1 MRPHTRAPSSVI
13 SDEGFVFVVTEGGFA
28 KRTSVDQYRLQNRGG
43 IGIKVAK
50 LEEKRGDLVGAII
63 AGEEDEVL
71 VVLASGKVVRSAV
84 AEVPARGRDTMG
96 VVFARFDDEDSVIGF
111 ARNTERNLE
120 SQGDA
125 AETEAP
131 AIEATTPEVATVE
144 PEQEPTE

>member
-1 MRPHTRAPSSVI
+1 M
-13 SDEGFVFVVTEGGFA
+13 VTEGGFA

-63 AGEEDEVL
+63 AGEDDEVL

-96 VVFARFDDEDSVIGF
+96 VVFARFDGEDSVIGF

-120 SQGDA
+120 TQG
-125 AETEAP
+125 
-131 AIEATTPEVATVE
+131 EVAESSLEEDSQTSASTVDE
-144 PEQEPTE
+144 PNTVTEVDEAVETLEIEPDQE